1 MTEKWPQLDL
11 RDWQETYA
19 ALHLRTQMLGK
30 TRLALSPSENHW
42 WHTVLYVTARGL
54 STSPMPSGDRTV
66 ELELDLF
73 AHELMLRTS
82 DGIVRAIPLRPQP
95 ISEFYHEYIAMLEA
109 ENIDAHIWSMPR
121 EIPDAV
127 PFEQDEIH
135 VAYDADAVS
144 RCFHALV
151 QIDRVMKQFRG
162 EFVGKCSPVHFW
174 WGAFDIACTRF
185 SGRRAPQHPGGVPNL
200 SDAVVR
206 EAYSHECISAGWW
219 PGTIGGPLEEPAF
232 YAYAYPEPP
241 GCPEAQIWPADG
253 YYHQTLREWVLPYD
267 AVRTAADPD
276 AMLLEFLHSTYDAAA
291 RLGGWSD
298 DLRRSVVPI
307 SP

>member
-1 MTEKWPQLDL
+1 MTEQWPHLDL
-11 RDWQETYA
+11 HDWQETYA
-19 ALHLRTQMLGK
+19 GLHLRTQMLGK

-42 WHTVLYVTARGL
+42 WHTVLYVTSRGL
-54 STSPMPSGDRTV
+54 TTSPMPSGERTV

-82 DGIVRAIPLRPQP
+82 EGIVRALPLRPQT
-95 ISEFYHEYIAMLEA
+95 ISEFYREYTAMLEA
-109 ENIDAHIWSMPR
+109 EDIDARIWGTPV
-121 EIPDAV
+121 EIPGPI
-127 PFEQDEIH
+127 PFEDDDVH
-135 VAYDADAVS
+135 AAYDADAVS

-151 QIDRVMKQFRG
+151 QVDRVLKQFRG

-219 PGTIGGPLEEPAF
+219 PGTIGGPLEEAAF
-232 YAYAYPEPP
+232 YVYAYPEPP
-241 GCPEAQIWPADG
+241 GCPEAQIWPADAS
-253 YYHQTLREWVLPYD
+253 YHQTLREWVLPYE